1 MRLKIF
7 LVPIFSVLFISCN
20 DNEVLYNYVEE
31 GKASYYANLFI
42 GRPTANGEAFSQ
54 DSMSAAHKFLPF
66 GTKVKVTNIDN
77 GKTIDV
83 VINDRGPFVRNRI
96 IDLSRR
102 GADSLDFLQKGIAK
116 VQLEAYIDDQALA
129 DSLQQKA
136 NDEN

>member
-1 MRLKIF
+1 MRLKIL
-7 LVPIFSVLFISCN
+7 LVPVLSVLLVSCN
-20 DNEVLYNYVEE
+20 ESYILYNYLEE

-42 GRPTANGEAFSQ
+42 GRPTANGETFSQ

-77 GKTIDV
+77 GKSIDV

-116 VQLEAYIDDQALA
+116 VQLEAYIDDQVLA
-129 DSLQQKA
+129 DSLQRKA
-136 NDEN
+136 NGEN